1 MKLSDLYQVSETD
14 PMLELQVLML
24 NINEGNNEELKNNC
38 QVLKEYMLYVA
49 KIRNYIEKEK
59 MSLQDAVELAVDVCI
74 REGILE
80 EFLRENR
87 AEVVSMSIFE
97 FDAEKEWK
105 LMREAE
111 YQYGVEDGIER
122 GLSALITT
130 LKKRLLNLEEVY
142 NAVIENEVYKDVTRE
157 QVEKYF

>member
-1 MKLSDLYQVSETD
+1 MNTENRVTVNREYKSSVFALLFKDKKKLLSLYNA
-14 PMLELQVLML
+14 L
-24 NINEGNNEELKNNC
+24 N
-38 QVLKEYMLYVA
+38 LKEYMLYVA